1 MPGAHIFGLMTQ
13 TFNSHLQK
21 NIKELRPF
29 LGSWMIYAIALMA
42 LLLGMGY
49 YDSFLFLNAFRSS
62 FLDAFMP
69 HFTHIGEGVTVA
81 MLFAFLIFN
90 KDRALVNTLLVA
102 LVVLGL
108 LLWSLKQFV
117 FIGWNRPPKIFEN
130 LADIYFISLGG
141 EKYKSFP
148 SGHSSAVWM
157 MMSFIAFYVR
167 DKKYVL
173 QLLAALLAI
182 AVAYSRVYIGVHF
195 PGDIL
200 AGSFIGIGLA
210 LLSFSFHYP
219 RMQKRESEGRLN
231 QGYRRYLLQAFMV
244 FLLVGSL
251 IRMYQDY
258 YI

>member
-13 TFNSHLQK
+13 TFSSHLQQ
-21 NIKELRPF
+21 NIKKLSPF
-29 LGSWMIYAIALMA
+29 LWSWLLYAIALAA
-42 LLLGMGY
+42 LLFSMGY
-49 YDSFLFLNAFRSS
+49 YDSFLYLNSFRTS
-62 FLDAFMP
+62 FLDAIMP

-81 MLFAFLIFN
+81 MIFAFIIFN
-90 KDRALVNTLLVA
+90 KDRALVNTLIVA
-102 LVVLGL
+102 LLVLGIF
-108 LLWSLKQFV
+108 LWTLKQFV
-117 FIGWNRPPKIFEN
+117 FVGWNRPPKIFEN
-130 LADIYFISLGG
+130 LTDIYYISLGG

-157 MMSFIAFYVR
+157 MMSFIAFHMR
-167 DKKYVL
+167 DKKRIW
-173 QLLAALLAI
+173 QILAAAI
-182 AVAYSRVYIGVHF
+182 AISVAYSRVYIGVHF

-200 AGSFIGIGLA
+200 AGSFIGIGLG

-219 RMQKRESEGRLN
+219 RMQQREQEGKLN
-231 QGYRRYLLQAFMV
+231 QGYKTYILQGFMV